1 MGGRSSSAS
10 WSILRYVGQWHELTV
25 AVETTDPAALAEAF
39 HAEHDRLFGYAS
51 PEMPV
56 EALAVR
62 VSVLGLTT
70 KPALRELAPG
80 AGREASA
87 LRGGRAVW
95 SPAERELRETPV
107 YDGPA
112 LAPGSAI
119 AGPAVVELANTT
131 IVVLDG
137 FDLSVDRFGAFVL
150 ASGERGRELASRLA
164 GAATAA

>member
-1 MGGRSSSAS
+1 
-10 WSILRYVGQWHELTV
+10 
-25 AVETTDPAALAEAF
+25 
-39 HAEHDRLFGYAS
+39 
-51 PEMPV
+51 MPV

-62 VSVLGLTT
+62 VSALGLTT
-70 KPALRELAPG
+70 KPALGARSRGGPRGLGAAAAAPG
-80 AGREASA
+80 LVAGQ
-87 LRGGRAVW
+87 RG
-95 SPAERELRETPV
+95 LRETPV

-112 LAPGSAI
+112 LGPGSAV

-164 GAATAA
+164 GAAAAA